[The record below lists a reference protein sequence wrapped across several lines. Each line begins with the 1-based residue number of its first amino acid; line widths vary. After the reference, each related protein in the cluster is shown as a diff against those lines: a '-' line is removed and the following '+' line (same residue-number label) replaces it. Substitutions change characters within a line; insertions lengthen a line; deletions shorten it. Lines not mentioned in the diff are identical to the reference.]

1 MRQCNGT
8 QTNPESPPNDHPDI
22 YHRLILAAKEAGSH
36 HAEKSDMRGLM
47 TFILVAGIGG
57 GLFLWQKQ
65 HEQKTAPAED
75 RIATPPQSATSK
87 PVLTPAP
94 RGQASEY
101 NWMKRAL
108 DRAADVRDQSR
119 AQTKEA
125 QDP

>member
-1 MRQCNGT
+1 
-8 QTNPESPPNDHPDI
+8 
-22 YHRLILAAKEAGSH
+22 
-36 HAEKSDMRGLM
+36 MRGLL
-47 TFILVAGIGG
+47 TFMLLAGIGG

-65 HEQKTAPAED
+65 NEQKTAQAEMH
-75 RIATPPQSATSK
+75 SATQPQSK

-94 RGQASEY
+94 RGQASEH